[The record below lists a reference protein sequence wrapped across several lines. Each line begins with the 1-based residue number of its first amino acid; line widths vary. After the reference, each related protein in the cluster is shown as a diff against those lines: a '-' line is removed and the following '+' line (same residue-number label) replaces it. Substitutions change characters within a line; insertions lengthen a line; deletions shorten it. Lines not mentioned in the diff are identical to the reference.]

1 MLGEITKGKV
11 TDENEEAY
19 YVQVDG
25 VTFEL
30 KRIEVTQDDPIKL
43 GDLVQGFI
51 YENKDR
57 KKEMTQFY
65 PFAQKDQYGWST
77 VTEVRRD
84 LGVFVDIGL
93 NDKDI
98 VISLDDLPEDR
109 NIWPRKDDRLL
120 VRLETD
126 EKNRIWAKMAGE
138 DVFEQLAANFPNNL
152 NNKNLVGTVYNNYE
166 VGSFVLTDQYY
177 LAFVHKS
184 QMYRPLR
191 LGEKIKARVIGIS
204 QYGRLNLSVLPR
216 SFEEIDDDAQMILM
230 SLRREQTKTLPF
242 YDKSDAADIKTHFG
256 ISKSAFKRALGHLLK
271 EKLITEDK
279 DAGTISL
286 VENNDESN
294 EDEG

>member
-1 MLGEITKGKV
+1 MLGEITKGTV
-11 TDENEEAY
+11 TDENSQSY
-19 YVQVDG
+19 YVQVTG

-30 KRIEVTQDDPIKL
+30 KKIEVTQDDPIEL
-43 GDLVQGFI
+43 GSIVQGFI

-65 PFAQKDQYGWST
+65 PFAQKDQYGWGT

-93 NDKDI
+93 NDKD
-98 VISLDDLPEDR
+98 VVVSLDDLPEDK
-109 NIWPRKDDRLL
+109 NQWPKRDDRLL

-126 EKNRIWAKMAGE
+126 EKDRIWAKMAGE

-152 NNKNLVGTVYNNYE
+152 KNKNLVGTVYNNYE

-191 LGEKIKARVIGIS
+191 LGEKIKARVIGVS

-230 SLRREQTKTLPF
+230 SLRREHTHTLPF
-242 YDKSDAADIKTHFG
+242 YDKSDAMDIKDHFG
-256 ISKSAFKRALGHLLK
+256 ISKSAFKRAIGRLLK
-271 EKLITEDK
+271 ETLITEDK
-279 DAGTISL
+279 NAGTISL
-286 VENNDESN
+286 IEEDN
-294 EDEG
+294 E